1 MNEEEPKAT
10 EVAIHKDQ
18 LSELSTEEL
27 VKIIKETRSE
37 AKERRLREKELSDKI
52 LEFESK
58 FETEAQNKKIAEGKK
73 DEVILELQEKLKSKD
88 KEFEPLKEKATKFD
102 EYDLTKRNKIKEVL
116 GDSWLNSFNTMPLV
130 ELEELASK
138 LNSNV
143 KLLDTDNGSGKKNPA
158 KEFYNLEE
166 LKRLTPEQLKNKET
180 LEKANKSMEFHSKRN

>member
-1 MNEEEPKAT
+1 MNEEEQKA
-10 EVAIHKDQ
+10 ADAANPKDQ
-18 LSELSTEEL
+18 LSDLSTEEL

-37 AKERRLREKELSDKI
+37 AKERRLREKELNDKI
-52 LEFESK
+52 TEFETK

-73 DEVILELQEKLKSKD
+73 DEVILELQEKLKLKD

-102 EYDLTKRNKIKEVL
+102 EYDATKRNKIKSIL
-116 GDSWLNSFNTMPLV
+116 GDGWLSSFDTMPLV

-143 KLLDTDNGSGKKNPA
+143 KLLDTDNGSNKKNSA
-158 KEFYNLEE
+158 KEYFTMDE
-166 LKRLTPEQLKNKET
+166 LKRLTSTELLNKET

>member
-1 MNEEEPKAT
+1 MNEEEQKAA
-10 EVAIHKDQ
+10 EAAIHKDQ

-37 AKERRLREKELSDKI
+37 AKERRLREKELNDKI

-88 KEFEPLKEKATKFD
+88 KEFEPLKEKAIKFD

-143 KLLDTDNGSGKKNPA
+143 KLLDTDNGSGKKSPA
-158 KEFYNLEE
+158 KEFYSLDE
-166 LKRLTPEQLKNKET
+166 LKKLTPEQLKNKET

>member
-1 MNEEEPKAT
+1 MTEEESKPVET
-10 EVAIHKDQ
+10 EKKDT

-37 AKERRLREKELSDKI
+37 AKERRLKEKELNDKI

-102 EYDLTKRNKIKEVL
+102 EYDMTKRNKIKEVL
-116 GDSWLNSFNTMPLV
+116 GDGWLNSFNTMPLV

-138 LNSNV
+138 LNSNI
-143 KLLDTDNGSGKKNPA
+143 KLLDTDNGAGKKHST
-158 KEFYNLEE
+158 KEYFTMEE
-166 LKRLTPEQLKNKET
+166 LKRLSPQELQNKET